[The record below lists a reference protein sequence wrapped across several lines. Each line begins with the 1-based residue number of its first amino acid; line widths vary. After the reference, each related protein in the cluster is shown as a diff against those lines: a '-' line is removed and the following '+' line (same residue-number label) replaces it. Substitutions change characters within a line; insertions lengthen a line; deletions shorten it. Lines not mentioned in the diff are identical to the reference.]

1 MKIRKIDNL
10 RFGLAVLVLI
20 VVFAF
25 VLPVFYRVSPYEQD
39 LSNPLSAPSI
49 DHPMGTDMYGRDLMA
64 RIMKGTANTLMVSF
78 LASLVSLI
86 IGIIAGVISGFSC
99 GIISELV
106 MRLAD
111 VLLGFPKLVMI
122 LLISGIL
129 SRDIFASFFLLAC
142 LSWMETARIIRGEI
156 KVIKESLLYKSLV
169 AAGLSFPK
177 VLLGYISPLLRGKFL
192 VSFTLSFA
200 SFILIEIS
208 LSFLG
213 LGYASPEPSL
223 GTLLRQARYDPA
235 GSYWIVIFTGL
246 IIIILVS
253 AVNFIADGIKDS
265 LEENVSR

>member
-86 IGIIAGVISGFSC
+86 IGIIAGVISGFSR

-129 SRDIFASFFLLAC
+129 SRDIFVSFFLLAC
-142 LSWMETARIIRGEI
+142 LSWMET
-156 KVIKESLLYKSLV
+156 
-169 AAGLSFPK
+169 
-177 VLLGYISPLLRGKFL
+177 PLLRGKFL